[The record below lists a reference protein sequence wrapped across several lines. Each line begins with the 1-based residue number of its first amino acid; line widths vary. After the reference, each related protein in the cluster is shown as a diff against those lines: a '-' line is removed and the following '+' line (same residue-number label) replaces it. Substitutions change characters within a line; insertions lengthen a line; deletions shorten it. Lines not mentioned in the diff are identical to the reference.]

1 MKKIFLFMLAAIS
14 IANQVE
20 ARKPLASGDVLGR
33 DLLIPGAGWIGH
45 VGLGTGD
52 DVGYPTQ
59 IIIEVLNESPVVQFN
74 SFPNF
79 TSRSQYWG
87 SRSGVGDYSTG
98 TYKALAEG
106 YHQSWWCPTY
116 SSSTAYVIGQG
127 NLQNRRPTKCGM
139 WRCDTFI
146 AWDFYSAGFSQIMD
160 NKIMLPIKVFY
171 TFPYANGDVLSPS
184 NFENITKPPHID
196 SKDKQFSD
204 LSAEELNNLPYE
216 RFVELADIP
225 MQDETP
231 THIAK
236 EWEFA
241 ANTQVNETKRGI
253 FIDRLAVSN
262 EQDVIPRFLKMYQ
275 ESKSLEIHS
284 KLIQGLMIYY
294 QNNSHSLDKTYDNEL
309 LKSFYAKMLYQNLER
324 RDADKIIRGYIDFHS
339 AQEII
344 NSKTQIE
351 QQMVEIEPRLVLGL
365 KLELA
370 YKSLELEKVYIPDV
384 IKMLKKYQR
393 SDLDGMF
400 FGITQLWHKN
410 LKDKHSIEAI
420 QSYLDFTE
428 KKYMRS
434 IANTEDL
441 YFSVAKS
448 SFTELKNSLLTS

>member
-1 MKKIFLFMLAAIS
+1 MKKILLFMLAAIS
-14 IANQVE
+14 FANQVE

-59 IIIEVLNESPVVQFN
+59 IIIEVLNENRVIQFN
-74 SFPNF
+74 SFTNF
-79 TSRSQYWG
+79 TSRSKYWG

-116 SSSTAYVIGQG
+116 SSSTAYIIGQG

-171 TFPYANGDVLSPS
+171 TFPYANGDALSPS
-184 NFENITKPPHID
+184 NSENITQPPLID
-196 SKDKQFSD
+196 IKDKQFSD
-204 LSAEELNNLPYE
+204 LSADELNNLPYE
-216 RFVELADIP
+216 KFVELADIP
-225 MQDETP
+225 MKDETP
-231 THIAK
+231 THMSK

-241 ANTQVNETKRGI
+241 ANIQVNETKRGI

-262 EQDVIPRFLKMYQ
+262 EQNVIPRFLKMYQ
-275 ESKSLEIHS
+275 EAKSSEIRS

-294 QNNSHSLDKTYDNEL
+294 QNHSDSLDKNYDAEVL
-309 LKSFYAKMLYQNLER
+309 REFYSKMLYQNLER
-324 RDADKIIRGYIDFHS
+324 NDADKIIRGYIDFHS
-339 AQEII
+339 AQQII
-344 NSKTQIE
+344 NRRSQIE
-351 QQMVEIEPRLVLGL
+351 QQMVGIEPRLILGL

-370 YKSLELEKVYIPDV
+370 YKSLELEKIYIPAV
-384 IKMLKKYQR
+384 IEMLRKYQR

-400 FGITQLWHKN
+400 FGITKLWHES
-410 LKDKHSIEAI
+410 LKDKHSITAI
-420 QSYLDFTE
+420 KSYLDFTE
-428 KKYMRS
+428 KKYVRS
-434 IANTEDL
+434 SANTEDL
-441 YFSVAKS
+441 YFGVAKN
-448 SFTELKNSLLTS
+448 SFKELKNSL